1 MFSRSSPLR
10 RPNGWCRR
18 LALAALFALQG
29 AIALAPLAEP
39 SEKGRLGA
47 HAESQGAQHQYQHD
61 ESTCVVC
68 SVRSMHC
75 TPAHSCPPVVDE
87 RQHSVAVAET
97 PFAPALGVDATALP
111 RAPPQL
117 T

>member
-1 MFSRSSPLR
+1 MFASSSPLR

-18 LALAALFALQG
+18 LALAALLALQG
-29 AIALAPLAEP
+29 AIALAPLIEP

-47 HAESQGAQHQYQHD
+47 HAESQGAQHKYQHD
-61 ESTCVVC
+61 ESTCAVC

-75 TPAHSCPPVVDE
+75 TPVQVCPPLVDE
-87 RQHSVAVAET
+87 RQQSVATRET
-97 PFAPALGVDATALP
+97 PIAPALRFDRTALP
-111 RAPPQL
+111 RAPPQS